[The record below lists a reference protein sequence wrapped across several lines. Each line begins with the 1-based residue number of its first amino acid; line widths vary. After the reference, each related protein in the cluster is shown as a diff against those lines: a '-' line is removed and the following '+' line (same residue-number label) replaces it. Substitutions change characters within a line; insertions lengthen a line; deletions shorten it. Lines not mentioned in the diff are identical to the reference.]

1 MKLSL
6 NISQMDKSSK
16 SVQIDEI
23 STMLEDMVIPH
34 VRDYLRIYLSLQF

>member
-1 MKLSL
+1 
-6 NISQMDKSSK
+6 MDKSSK

-34 VRDYLRIYLSLQF
+34 VWDYLRIYLSLQF

>member
-1 MKLSL
+1 
-6 NISQMDKSSK
+6 MDKSLK

-23 STMLEDMVIPH
+23 STMLEGMVIPH